1 MELNFSED
9 DNNLGD
15 HSNDDYS
22 KYWEQPEPE
31 KKKKVSFND
40 ILSNMN
46 LVVGRNGVLQQMQQ
60 PVTYEQPVYD
70 PYLPPQNYSQNY
82 TQNYSQ
88 NQYLPPQNQYLPQ
101 QNQSQYNVK
110 KVEPVDP
117 AVKHSFI
124 YNKYFKDYVDAY
136 KPEPEVLVPKT
147 IEEYRQMVYE
157 QKVKQA
163 EERKRIAE
171 IKSTKLMFTTNQGY
185 ENANNGKNPA
195 NIRPSRNNLRSMN
208 FR

>member
-1 MELNFSED
+1 MNLNFTEYD
-9 DNNLGD
+9 DLNNSNNLE
-15 HSNDDYS
+15 NEDYT
-22 KYWEQPEPE
+22 KYWEQPKTE

-46 LVVGRNGVLQQMQQ
+46 LVVGKNGVLQKMQQ
-60 PVTYEQPVYD
+60 PVVEEH
-70 PYLPPQNYSQNY
+70 YLEYNSAPQYNPNPMP
-82 TQNYSQ
+82 
-88 NQYLPPQNQYLPQ
+88 QYNSNPLPQ
-101 QNQSQYNVK
+101 YNPNPLPQYNVK
-110 KVEPVDP
+110 NQIEAHIDP

-136 KPEPEVLVPKT
+136 KPEPEILVPKT
-147 IEEYRQMVYE
+147 MEEYRQMVYE
-157 QKVKQA
+157 LRLKQQ

-195 NIRPSRNNLRSMN
+195 NIRATKNNLRMMR
-208 FR
+208 FG

>member
-1 MELNFSED
+1 MNLNITEYD
-9 DNNLGD
+9 DYNISNLD
-15 HSNDDYS
+15 NQNEDYS
-22 KYWEQPEPE
+22 KYWEQPKTE

-46 LVVGRNGVLQQMQQ
+46 LVVGKNGVLQKMQQ
-60 PVTYEQPVYD
+60 PVVEEE
-70 PYLPPQNYSQNY
+70 
-82 TQNYSQ
+82 
-88 NQYLPPQNQYLPQ
+88 QYLDYNSLPQ
-101 QNQSQYNVK
+101 YNPNPLPQYNVK
-110 KVEPVDP
+110 SQTEAPIDP

-136 KPEPEVLVPKT
+136 KPEPEILVPKT
-147 IEEYRQMVYE
+147 MEEYKQMVYE
-157 QKVKQA
+157 LRLKQQ

-195 NIRPSRNNLRSMN
+195 NIRATKNNLRMMR
-208 FR
+208 FG